1 MSRHV
6 RMGMSGMM
14 WMIGHHTAATM
25 MMPVAAHAL
34 SGLQGA
40 IGGGGIAGTAS
51 MRG

>member
-6 RMGMSGMM
+6 RMGVSGMM
-14 WMIGHHTAATM
+14 RMIRHHAAATM
-25 MMPVAAHAL
+25 MMSVATHAL

>member
-6 RMGMSGMM
+6 RMGVSGVM
-14 WMIGHHTAATM
+14 WMIRHHAAATM

-40 IGGGGIAGTAS
+40 IGGSGIAGTAG